1 MLKTEE
7 NRRALKKIKNRACIF
22 NEEIESRIRTFL
34 GDMFTL
40 H

>member
-22 NEEIESRIRTFL
+22 LVLIVYFALVSKC
-34 GDMFTL
+34 
-40 H
+40 

>member
-22 NEEIESRIRTFL
+22 FVLIVY
-34 GDMFTL
+34 FTL
-40 H
+40 VSMC

>member
-22 NEEIESRIRTFL
+22 LVLIVYFALVS
-34 GDMFTL
+34 GC
-40 H
+40 

>member
-22 NEEIESRIRTFL
+22 FVLIVY
-34 GDMFTL
+34 FTL
-40 H
+40 VSKC